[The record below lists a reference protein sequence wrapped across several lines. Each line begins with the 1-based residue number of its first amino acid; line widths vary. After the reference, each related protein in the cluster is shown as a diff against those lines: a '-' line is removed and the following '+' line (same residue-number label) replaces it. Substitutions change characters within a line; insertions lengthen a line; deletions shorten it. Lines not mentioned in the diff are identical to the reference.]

1 MFLWHLLLALLIVL
15 LQLQTQDA
23 LSCPEGMRNLQGKKY
38 FRKNLQPLGNFT
50 ITDHDILTPQHVV
63 TTIAYHSLSDSVFI
77 GGLDTESLYPFIINY
92 KTTQKMCVIVTSIYI
107 NINTF

>member
-1 MFLWHLLLALLIVL
+1 MAPVISIVNSV
-15 LQLQTQDA
+15 TAITDTHA
-23 LSCPEGMRNLQGKKY
+23 LSCPEGMRNLQ
-38 FRKNLQPLGNFT
+38 GNFT

-92 KTTQKMCVIVTSIYI
+92 KTRQKMCVIVTSIYKY
-107 NINTF
+107 